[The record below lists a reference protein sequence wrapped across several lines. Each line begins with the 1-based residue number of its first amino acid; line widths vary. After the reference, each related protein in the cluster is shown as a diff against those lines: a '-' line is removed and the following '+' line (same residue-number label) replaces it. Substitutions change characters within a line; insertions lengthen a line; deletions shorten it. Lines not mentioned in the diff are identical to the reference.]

1 MAILRSAARLAG
13 NRLGALSLARTTKP
27 FSPLLTTTRGFAMRS
42 LPRMGHNLED
52 HYDIAEF
59 VCRMHNPL
67 GEYFIWF
74 WLFVMAG
81 AAFGPMMHSNYYFTG
96 RFLPKDQGNTQ
107 LCDESW

>member
-1 MAILRSAARLAG
+1 MAT
-13 NRLGALSLARTTKP
+13 RTWA
-27 FSPLLTTTRGFAMRS
+27 PLLTRTSTASSLSRIPVGAGRLMRRGFAHRS
-42 LPRMGHNLED
+42 LPRLGHNLED
-52 HYDIAEF
+52 HYDMAEF
-59 VCRMHNPL
+59 VCKIHNPL